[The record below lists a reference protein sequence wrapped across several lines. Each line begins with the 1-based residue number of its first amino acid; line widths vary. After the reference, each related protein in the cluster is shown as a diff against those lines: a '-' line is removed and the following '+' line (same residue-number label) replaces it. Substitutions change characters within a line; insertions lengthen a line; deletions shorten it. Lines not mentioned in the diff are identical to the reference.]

1 VDRPRVTSIAFFDVD
16 KTLLGV
22 NSARLWI
29 ARERTLGFVTR
40 MEVARAAGWLF
51 LYELGFADVTDVLR
65 EAALQLRGVEEKPVI
80 DRTMAFWH
88 DDVFALFRSRARAVV
103 EEHRARGDLLF
114 LLTSSSNYLS
124 APIADELRMDGF
136 CANRFVV
143 ADGKFTGEMV
153 EPICFGAGKLTHAQA
168 VCDKVGISLDS
179 CTFYT
184 DSYSD
189 IDALKAVGTPVAVCP
204 DRRLRR
210 AARRLGWRIED
221 WGGVESNPQKNI
233 TPRLSAARYD
243 ELKSRAP
250 RALPPPR

>member
-1 VDRPRVTSIAFFDVD
+1 VDHPRVTSIAFFDVD
-16 KTLLGV
+16 KTLLAV

-29 ARERTLGFVTR
+29 ARERQLGFVTR

-65 EAALQLRGVEEKPVI
+65 QAALQLRGVEEKPVI
-80 DRTMAFWH
+80 DRTLAFWH
-88 DDVFALFRSRARAVV
+88 DDVFALFRSGARAVV
-103 EEHRARGDLLF
+103 ERHRAQGDLLF

-124 APIADELRMDGF
+124 APIADELGMDGF

-143 ADGKFTGEMV
+143 EHGKFTGEMV

-168 VCDKVGISLDS
+168 VCDKVGVELGS

-189 IDALKAVGTPVAVCP
+189 LAAMQAVGTAVAVCP

-210 AARRLGWRIED
+210 AAKKMGWRIED
-221 WGGVESNPQKNI
+221 WGGVENNPHKRI
-233 TPRLSAARYD
+233 TPRLSAARYE

-250 RALPPPR
+250 RALPPR